1 MSRFRVTLVVDS
13 GAAAVIYRG
22 TVGAGS
28 ADAAGV
34 LVADRV
40 RAGELAGLV
49 VTGVHVPVVGFL
61 VVVLLDVQPVAA
73 VASEPGG

>member
-1 MSRFRVTLVVDS
+1 MNRFRVTLVVDNGS
-13 GAAAVIYRG
+13 AAVIYWG

-34 LVADRV
+34 LVTDRV

-49 VTGVHVPVVGFL
+49 VTGVHVPVDGVL
-61 VVVLLDVQPVAA
+61 AVVLLDVQPV
-73 VASEPGG
+73 VDVGSEPGG